1 MADIKHEAP
10 SQRMHYR
17 ITVPIT
23 IGIGQK
29 KYKSADWSMG
39 GFRIE
44 DIDGPFQSGTVIDCT
59 VSVNF
64 QGYAITF
71 DQKARVVRYDSE
83 NKTLAT
89 EFVDMDERTREV
101 LAYFSQGLVSG
112 EMGTAGEAI
121 RRIDTPVTPT
131 ELSGEPKGEKIPA
144 KRRISRVL
152 IGAVYLT
159 LGLAITI
166 YIGITLYSTI
176 FRVQVDSGVVSA
188 HVEPLISPQDGIL
201 EKVIVPDD
209 GRVEKGDPI
218 IMLYNAKQM
227 EAVRMAEVAVEAA
240 RHRFENLRERLS
252 AEDVTI
258 GIYRKVGDSRL
269 RAARDRV
276 ETYNEELQ
284 LARAELER
292 KRELLD
298 KGVLSR
304 SEVEREQ
311 QRVTIIQ
318 RDLLEARAELQL
330 AKDAYNALK
339 KGLFFSGNQ
348 VEGETLA
355 LQAQVDAARKEVEIE
370 QKRLEVA
377 RDQLKKYML
386 RAPFDGTVVKVFK
399 TVGNTV
405 KTGEQIAMIEEHED
419 RFVTAYL
426 TQDEVEN
433 ARLGDNALV
442 FIPALDLRVDG
453 RVVMI
458 DRTTGFVNE
467 MEGRFQWRSTQDR
480 SAVAIVEFDDPERPG
495 LNRSVPAGLPAVVN
509 FRRVASSELFSGIF
523 TMLGIE
529 NERTIEIRDAD
540 KARKNIYNAPV
551 NPNPDRLRGTR
562 PEQ

>member
-23 IGIGQK
+23 VGIGQK
-29 KYKSADWSMG
+29 EYKSADWSMG
-39 GFRIE
+39 GFKIKG
-44 DIDGPFQSGTVIDCT
+44 IDGPFETGTVIDCT
-59 VSVNF
+59 ISVNF

-71 DQKARVVRYDSE
+71 DQKAKVVRHDPE
-83 NKTLAT
+83 NRTLAT

-101 LAYFSQGLVSG
+101 LAYFSKGLVSG

-131 ELSGEPKGEKIPA
+131 ELSDEPKGEHIPA
-144 KRRISRVL
+144 RRRISRVL

-159 LGLAITI
+159 IGLAITV

-201 EKVIVPDD
+201 EKIIVPDD
-209 GRVEKGDPI
+209 GRVKKGDPI
-218 IMLYNAKQM
+218 IMLYNTKQM

-240 RHRFENLRERLS
+240 KHRYENLRERLS
-252 AEDVTI
+252 AEDVTL

-276 ETYNEELQ
+276 QTFAEELR
-284 LARAELER
+284 LARAELDR
-292 KRELLD
+292 KRELLK

-311 QRVTIIQ
+311 QQVTVIQ

-330 AKDAYNALK
+330 AKDAYEALQ

-348 VEGETLA
+348 VEGETLS
-355 LQAQVDAARKEVEIE
+355 LQSRVDAARKNVEIE
-370 QKRLEVA
+370 EKRLEVA
-377 RDQLKKYML
+377 RDQLKKYVL
-386 RAPFDGTVVKVFK
+386 RSPFDGIVVKVFK

-405 KTGEQIAMIEEHED
+405 ETGEQLAIIERHED
-419 RFVTAYL
+419 RFITAYL
-426 TQDEVEN
+426 TQGEVEN
-433 ARLGDNALV
+433 VRLGDNALV

-453 RVVMI
+453 RVAMI
-458 DRTTGFVNE
+458 DRTAGFVNE
-467 MEGRFQWRSTQDR
+467 MEGRFQWRSTRDR
-480 SAVAIVEFDDPERPG
+480 SAVAIVEFDDPQRPE
-495 LNRSVPAGLPAVVN
+495 LPRSVPAGLPAVVN
-509 FRRVASSELFSGIF
+509 FRRVASSDLLSGVF

-529 NERTIEIRDAD
+529 NERTIELEDAD
-540 KARKNIYNAPV
+540 KTRKHIYNAPV
-551 NPNPDRLRGTR
+551 DPKPDPLRGR
-562 PEQ
+562 RLEQ